1 MNRSP
6 IRYFSAKRLVWCELA
21 AFLAFI
27 AFIWISEIFDLPY
40 HCLGAEATPVNWRE
54 ALIETLMIL
63 PLALVVVYATRKVF
77 ERMRYLE
84 GFLKVCS
91 HCKKV
96 ADENGQWQ
104 EIESFIQKRSDAKF
118 SHGICPDCAM
128 ELYPEVFATENKGKK
143 IVNSR

>member
-1 MNRSP
+1 MSAINDKH
-6 IRYFSAKRLVWCELA
+6 FSAKRLIFFELA

-27 AFIWISEIFDLPY
+27 AFIWLSELFDIP
-40 HCLGAEATPVNWRE
+40 HRCLGAEATPINWQE
-54 ALIETLMIL
+54 ALFETLMIL
-63 PLALVVVYATRKVF
+63 PLALVVVFSTRKVF

-118 SHGICPDCAM
+118 SHGICPHCAKA
-128 ELYPEVFATENKGKK
+128 LYPEVFAQDGASK
-143 IVNSR
+143 RR